1 MRPYTPGKLGP
12 GTARVFVYG
21 TLLAGEANHGLL
33 ASSLLISA
41 ARTRATYSLYDFGP
55 YPALVPSGTS
65 EVVGELYQVE
75 AVTLAALD
83 RLEEHPEV
91 YQRRRIALASGQRAW
106 TYVMEPH
113 QVEHAQFIPSG
124 SWRQRTPLAD
134 ERTPPLRRYPHR

>member
-1 MRPYTPGKLGP
+1 MRRHTPAKLGP

-21 TLLAGEANHGLL
+21 TLLAGEANHSLL
-33 ASSLLISA
+33 ANALLVGA

-55 YPALVPSGTS
+55 YPALVRSGAS

-75 AVTLAALD
+75 AATLAVLD
-83 RLEEHPEV
+83 ELEEHPEV
-91 YQRRRIALASGQRAW
+91 YERRRIALAGGQRAW

-113 QVEHAQFIPSG
+113 QVERARLIPSG
-124 SWRQRTPLAD
+124 SWRQRTPLAE